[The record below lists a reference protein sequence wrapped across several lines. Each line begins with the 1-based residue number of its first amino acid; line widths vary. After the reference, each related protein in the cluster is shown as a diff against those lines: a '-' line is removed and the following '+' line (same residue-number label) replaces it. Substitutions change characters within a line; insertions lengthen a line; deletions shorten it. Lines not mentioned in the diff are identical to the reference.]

1 MTIGERLKKVR
12 ETLGFS
18 QEAMAKFIKCSPRSW
33 KGYESNSSV
42 PGGDILANL
51 ANAGIDT
58 NWILSG
64 NVSKNENSIDIYDVE
79 FSAGC
84 GSFITE
90 ENIVSSLVLPEDF
103 FDIYEVP
110 KKYAVGIKV
119 RGDSMQPKLFDQDI
133 VILDTSI
140 KGFINDDMYAFEY
153 DGGCFIKKLQLT
165 GRKLKAVSLNPEYE
179 PWVIEHEELLHVVGK
194 VKAAICKV

>member
-1 MTIGERLKKVR
+1 MQYFAPVKKNFALWRNFYRMLHDNRRKIEKVR

-64 NVSKNENSIDIYDVE
+64 NVSKSENSIDIYDVE

-110 KKYAVGIKV
+110 KN
-119 RGDSMQPKLFDQDI
+119 M
-133 VILDTSI
+133 
-140 KGFINDDMYAFEY
+140 
-153 DGGCFIKKLQLT
+153 
-165 GRKLKAVSLNPEYE
+165 
-179 PWVIEHEELLHVVGK
+179 PWE
-194 VKAAICKV
+194 

>member
-64 NVSKNENSIDIYDVE
+64 NVSKSENSIDIYDVE

-90 ENIVSSLVLPEDF
+90 EN
-103 FDIYEVP
+103 
-110 KKYAVGIKV
+110 
-119 RGDSMQPKLFDQDI
+119 I

-153 DGGCFIKKLQLT
+153 DGGCFIKNLQLM

>member
-64 NVSKNENSIDIYDVE
+64 NVSKSENSIDI
-79 FSAGC
+79 
-84 GSFITE
+84 
-90 ENIVSSLVLPEDF
+90 
-103 FDIYEVP
+103 
-110 KKYAVGIKV
+110 
-119 RGDSMQPKLFDQDI
+119 
-133 VILDTSI
+133 
-140 KGFINDDMYAFEY
+140 
-153 DGGCFIKKLQLT
+153 
-165 GRKLKAVSLNPEYE
+165 
-179 PWVIEHEELLHVVGK
+179 
-194 VKAAICKV
+194 